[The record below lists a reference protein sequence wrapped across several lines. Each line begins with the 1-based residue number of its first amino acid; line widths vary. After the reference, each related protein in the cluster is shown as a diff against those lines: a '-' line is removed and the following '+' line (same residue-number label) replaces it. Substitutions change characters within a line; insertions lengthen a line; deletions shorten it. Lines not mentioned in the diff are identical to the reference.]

1 MIHSEK
7 LHLAFGVVQAQIFS
21 TIITVFI
28 YLTRKSR
35 KMNRSLPLQIN
46 FLLASILLSACNTAS
61 SPSPIKTN
69 SFAGKYQGTYENSIT
84 TLVIKDENQTI
95 SGVFTLGNQS
105 FILNGTSNQD
115 SFSGE
120 IVDEQSGNFHKI
132 VAQIQGDILNLQITF
147 PEYNYQVL
155 ELSLSRTQ
163 GIAVAE
169 NNPESED
176 AIAHHRPK
184 NLSGDSAL
192 VGKWRFTESFSSG
205 SGEFYMSFST
215 DYFMRINADGTAI
228 SWIGQSAGGSD
239 SMTIEGN
246 YGSNLRE
253 FGWYTKGNQFF
264 MVDPSHKEADESVE
278 YYAESNRMMISNGN
292 DKRVWERV
300 E

>member
-1 MIHSEK
+1 
-7 LHLAFGVVQAQIFS
+7 
-21 TIITVFI
+21 
-28 YLTRKSR
+28 
-35 KMNRSLPLQIN
+35 MNRSLPLQIN

-61 SPSPIKTN
+61 GPSPIKTN
-69 SFAGKYQGTYENSIT
+69 SFTGKYQGTYENSIT

-95 SGVFTLGNQS
+95 SGIFTLENQS

-115 SFSGE
+115 SFTGE

-132 VAQIQGDILNLQITF
+132 VAQVKGDVLNLQITF

-163 GIAVAE
+163 VLTEIKNNSE
-169 NNPESED
+169 NGS
-176 AIAHHRPK
+176 AIPHHQPR
-184 NLSGDSAL
+184 NLRGDPAL

-205 SGEFYMSFST
+205 SGEFFMSFST

-239 SMTIEGN
+239 NVIIEGN
-246 YGSNLRE
+246 YASNERE

-264 MVDPSHKEADESVE
+264 TVDPSHNEADQSVE
-278 YYAESNRMMISNGN
+278 YYAESNRMLFTSGN
-292 DKRVWERV
+292 DKRLWERL